1 MMFSFLQNQE
11 KEKFY
16 INMIKENKEITYPGE
31 VIASG
36 YEYLAGD
43 GCVRENKDIIAIRHG
58 LISIEN
64 NLVKVIPLRGV
75 YWPRVGNI
83 VIGQIKDVVF
93 NGWIVDISAPHLGF
107 LPITECGE
115 FVDREDLLSL
125 YDINDVIITKIKQ
138 IQPRSITLTLR
149 EKGLGKIT
157 SGLLVKVDA
166 AKVARIIGRQGSMVN
181 AIKELTRTKIVVGQ
195 NGLIWIKG
203 ENADMELYAKE
214 AIEMVAQNP
223 LLDGL
228 TDKVKEF
235 LKQKIGK

>member
-1 MMFSFLQNQE
+1 MI
-11 KEKFY
+11 KEE
-16 INMIKENKEITYPGE
+16 NMIKEEKEITYPGE

-36 YEYLAGD
+36 YEYLAGE
-43 GCVRENKDIIAIRHG
+43 GCIKENENIVAIRHG
-58 LISIEN
+58 LVRVEN

-93 NGWIVDISAPHLGF
+93 NGWIVDILAPHMGF
-107 LPITECGE
+107 LPITECKE
-115 FVDREDLLSL
+115 FVEKEDLLSV

-138 IQPRSITLTLR
+138 LQPRSISLTVK

-157 SGLLVKVDA
+157 SGMLIKIDA
-166 AKVARIIGRQGSMVN
+166 AKVARVIGKQGTMVN
-181 AIKELTRTKIVVGQ
+181 AIKELTNTKIVVGQ

-203 ENADMELYAKE
+203 SNADMELYAKE
-214 AIEMVAQNP
+214 AIELVAKNP

-228 TDKVKEF
+228 TDKIKEF
-235 LKQKIGK
+235 LREKISKNKQK

>member
-1 MMFSFLQNQE
+1 
-11 KEKFY
+11 
-16 INMIKENKEITYPGE
+16 MIKENKEITYPGE

-43 GCVRENKDIIAIRHG
+43 GCIRENKDIIAIRHG
-58 LISIEN
+58 VISIEN